1 METIH
6 LTYPEKPDV
15 VPSVMVLGFFDG
27 VHTGHQAVIRHAQD
41 QAEQLNV
48 PVTVVTF
55 DPHPK
60 QVLSNKPDAVRYI
73 TPLSRKLER
82 IEALGVE
89 RCLVMTF
96 TKELASLS
104 PQQFVDDY
112 LIGAGAV
119 HVTAGFDYSYGKF
132 GEGTMETL
140 PFHARGRF
148 TTSVV
153 AEQTEDGEKVSSTR
167 IRKLLGAGEVEAAAA
182 LLGTSYVI
190 CGEVIHGDARGRTI
204 GYPTANVVMDASYVM
219 PRLGVYATRVR
230 LRDGRT
236 FDAMTNVGRRPTFY
250 DTGDVSIESHLFDFS
265 EDLYGQLI
273 EIEWVRFIRNERA
286 FDGLDSLVAQ
296 LKQDEM
302 TARSILS

>member
-6 LTYPEKPDV
+6 LTYPETPDV

-27 VHTGHQAVIRHAQD
+27 VHTGHQAVIRHAQE
-41 QAEQLNV
+41 QAERLNV

-73 TPLSRKLER
+73 TPLSRKLKR
-82 IEALGVE
+82 IESLGVE
-89 RCLVMTF
+89 RCLVLTF
-96 TKELASLS
+96 TKELAGLS

-132 GEGTMETL
+132 GEGTMEMM

-153 AEQTEDGEKVSSTR
+153 NEQTEGGEKVSSTR
-167 IRKLLGAGEVEAAAA
+167 IRKLLGAGEVDAAAT
-182 LLGTSYVI
+182 LLGSPYVI

-236 FDAMTNVGRRPTFY
+236 FHAMTNVGRRPTFY

-286 FDGLDSLVAQ
+286 FDGLDSLIAQ
-296 LKQDEM
+296 LKQDE
-302 TARSILS
+302 TKARSILS